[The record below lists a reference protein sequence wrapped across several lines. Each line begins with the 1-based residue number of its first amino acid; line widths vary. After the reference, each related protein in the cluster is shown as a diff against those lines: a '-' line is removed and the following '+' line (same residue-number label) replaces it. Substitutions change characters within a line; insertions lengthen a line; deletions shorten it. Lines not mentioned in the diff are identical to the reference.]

1 MKVQLKWNQDKMDE
15 LSHRLE
21 KILFQRQES
30 GILHNTALWSEGIF
44 EAVCSGDEDR
54 VRELMEQEIRL
65 EGEAGILARDPFR
78 SLRDLVICSVAT
90 VTAHIIREGI
100 LDSEMAYSISD
111 ACIQMVEDTRREEEL
126 FEVAGAFCLT
136 LCRHVKKWKSEYH
149 PLVRQTKEYVFK
161 HFHEKI
167 VIEDMA
173 AQLGVSASYLGLIF
187 RKSEGMTL
195 HQFIVREKVERGKIF
210 SATRTTIFIRSASIW
225 GLPARAIS
233 GGNSKSIP
241 AIPRRLTAP
250 GKISFTGI
258 ICSAAQVEVRKKD
271 KNFVI
276 LE

>member
-111 ACIQMVEDTRREEEL
+111 ACIQMGRTPAGRR
-126 FEVAGAFCLT
+126 
-136 LCRHVKKWKSEYH
+136 
-149 PLVRQTKEYVFK
+149 
-161 HFHEKI
+161 
-167 VIEDMA
+167 
-173 AQLGVSASYLGLIF
+173 
-187 RKSEGMTL
+187 
-195 HQFIVREKVERGKIF
+195 
-210 SATRTTIFIRSASIW
+210 
-225 GLPARAIS
+225 
-233 GGNSKSIP
+233 NSS
-241 AIPRRLTAP
+241 RWRVL
-250 GKISFTGI
+250 S
-258 ICSAAQVEVRKKD
+258 V
-271 KNFVI
+271 
-276 LE
+276 

>member
-44 EAVCSGDEDR
+44 EAVCSGDED
-54 VRELMEQEIRL
+54 
-65 EGEAGILARDPFR
+65 

-195 HQFIVREKVERGKIF
+195 HQFIVREKVERGKNLLRY
-210 SATRTTIFIRSASIW
+210 SDYDLHTISQYLGFASQSHF
-225 GLPARAIS
+225 GREFKKYTGDTPAAYRA
-233 GGNSKSIP
+233 
-241 AIPRRLTAP
+241 
-250 GKISFTGI
+250 
-258 ICSAAQVEVRKKD
+258 RKNQLYRD
-271 KNFVI
+271 Y
-276 LE
+276 L

>member
-1 MKVQLKWNQDKMDE
+1 MKVQLKWNEDKMDE

-195 HQFIVREKVERGKIF
+195 HQFIVREKVERGKNLLRY
-210 SATRTTIFIRSASIW
+210 SDYDLHTISQYLGFASQSHF
-225 GLPARAIS
+225 GREFKKYTGDTPAAYRA
-233 GGNSKSIP
+233 
-241 AIPRRLTAP
+241 
-250 GKISFTGI
+250 
-258 ICSAAQVEVRKKD
+258 RKNQLYRD
-271 KNFVI
+271 Y
-276 LE
+276 L